1 MYLHTLV
8 GGLPH
13 AERAALV
20 QASELRSYGCDETV
34 LATGEWTDRLYCV
47 ASGLLRVVV
56 QGRSSSGDVTTD
68 LIRQD
73 EFFLGP
79 SLSES
84 RYRARQTLVAAQ
96 PSSVYLVPVSAMRGL
111 CEQHPQVAVKLLG
124 AAIKRMSA
132 MRGQLRRDA
141 VPALCS

>member
-1 MYLHTLV
+1 MHTLV
-8 GGLPH
+8 AGLPH
-13 AERAALV
+13 ADRAALV
-20 QASELRSYGCDETV
+20 EASELRSYGCDETV

-47 ASGLLRVVV
+47 ASGLLRVVIH
-56 QGRSSSGDVTTD
+56 GRSSSGDVVTD
-68 LIRQD
+68 FIRQD

-96 PSSVYLVPVSAMRGL
+96 PSSVYLVPVSVMRVL
-111 CEQHPQVAVKLLG
+111 CEQRPEVAVKLLG

-141 VPALCS
+141 ALAVCS